1 MQAPTAV
8 SDGAAHRWP
17 AVALNLPAHRG
28 PFRRHIHHHAQEAVV
43 RIKVLSSAAL
53 LSAGVKWV
61 DGFVWAIP
69 RWARTAKLERLSSA
83 VAGPV

>member
-1 MQAPTAV
+1 
-8 SDGAAHRWP
+8 
-17 AVALNLPAHRG
+17 
-28 PFRRHIHHHAQEAVV
+28 VV
-43 RIKVLSSAAL
+43 RINVLSSAAL

-69 RWARTAKLERLSSA
+69 RWAPTAQLERLSSA